1 MLAKSACRSAQ
12 RHESKETGN
21 AGGWAVFS
29 SRSLSTVE
37 SLIRWGGRLIPAQ
50 RGLKDKQPRWLEVAV
65 PALLRPKLNEKF
77 RIQFQIEDYSF
88 AVVSDGSHL
97 DVIKGKTER
106 PDLILNL
113 NYQQTLAVLSGY
125 VPPKS
130 LTSDEITSTKYT
142 SKTEAI
148 KKLQEILR

>member
-1 MLAKSACRSAQ
+1 
-12 RHESKETGN
+12 
-21 AGGWAVFS
+21 
-29 SRSLSTVE
+29 
-37 SLIRWGGRLIPAQ
+37 
-50 RGLKDKQPRWLEVAV
+50 
-65 PALLRPKLNEKF
+65 
-77 RIQFQIEDYSF
+77 
-88 AVVSDGSHL
+88 VVSDGSHL

-130 LTSDEITSTKYT
+130 LTSDELTSTKYT